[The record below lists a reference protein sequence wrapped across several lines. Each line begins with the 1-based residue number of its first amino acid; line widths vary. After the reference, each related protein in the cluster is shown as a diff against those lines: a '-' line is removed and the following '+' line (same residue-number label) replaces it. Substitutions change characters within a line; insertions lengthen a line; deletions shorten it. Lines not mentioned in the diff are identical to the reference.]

1 MLEIKPSTKNWNT
14 RGEDTAARLKD
25 GSAYAKGKIV
35 AAEDTVKLLEAVLR
49 PGDKVNIEGD
59 NQKQADFLAKQL
71 CEVDPTKVHDLHMI
85 QSTLSIPE
93 HLDVFEKGIAHK
105 LDFAYAGSQGKRLAQ
120 MVQNG
125 GVELGA
131 IHTYL
136 EMYSRYFIDL
146 VPRVSLVTAD
156 AADAEGNIY
165 TGFSTEDTPAI
176 VEATKFNQGIVI
188 FQVNKIVDKLPSRY
202 PG

>member
-1 MLEIKPSTKNWNT
+1 
-14 RGEDTAARLKD
+14 
-25 GSAYAKGKIV
+25 
-35 AAEDTVKLLEAVLR
+35 
-49 PGDKVNIEGD
+49 
-59 NQKQADFLAKQL
+59 
-71 CEVDPTKVHDLHMI
+71 
-85 QSTLSIPE
+85 
-93 HLDVFEKGIAHK
+93 
-105 LDFAYAGSQGKRLAQ
+105 
-120 MVQNG
+120 
-125 GVELGA
+125 
-131 IHTYL
+131 
-136 EMYSRYFIDL
+136 MYSRYFIDL